1 VLTSRTVD
9 LVEEPTPAH
18 DDGDSGIAPPDPA
31 VLPKEKRS
39 NEFWLALASI
49 VLALVV
55 SAIAV
60 GSGWY
65 TANQH
70 DKQETIREKVSSTRS
85 QQKDAY
91 TGFINSASDLAIA
104 IQLQVKAIENRYPY
118 FLYTPIP
125 EDKADLEKKFVDFG
139 HTLDLAQLWGSA
151 RVRDDSNKVFE
162 AAQQSRFVIIG
173 WGIAHPGNDPNSA
186 SCPELLAFENKTES
200 NRQELGNAID
210 RFNDAAREDLGIPA
224 LAPTSTPP
232 EPLLPKDACANY
244 PH

>member
-1 VLTSRTVD
+1 MPTSRSVD
-9 LVEEPTPAH
+9 LVEEPPPAH
-18 DDGDSGIAPPDPA
+18 DDSDSVVAPPVSDVP
-31 VLPKEKRS
+31 PKQKRS
-39 NEFWLALASI
+39 NEFWLALTSI
-49 VLALVV
+49 ILALVV

-65 TANQH
+65 TAIQH
-70 DKQETIREKVSSTRS
+70 DKQETIRQKVSSTRS

-91 TGFINSASDLAIA
+91 AGFINSASDLAIA

-118 FLYTPIP
+118 FLYSPIP
-125 EDKADLEKKFVDFG
+125 EEKADLEKKFIDFG
-139 HTLDLAQLWGSA
+139 HALDLAQLWGSG

-162 AAQQSRFVIIG
+162 AAEQSRFVIIG
-173 WGIAHPGNDPNSA
+173 WGVAHPGNDPNSA
-186 SCPELLAFENKTES
+186 PCPELLAFENKTES

-210 RFNDAAREDLGIPA
+210 RFNDAARDDLGIPA

>member
-1 VLTSRTVD
+1 MLTYRTVD
-9 LVEEPTPAH
+9 LVEEPPPAH
-18 DDGDSGIAPPDPA
+18 DDGDSGVAPPASDFP
-31 VLPKEKRS
+31 PKQKRS

-49 VLALVV
+49 FLALAV

-70 DKQETIREKVSSTRS
+70 DKQETMRQKVSSTRS

-91 TGFINSASDLAIA
+91 AGFINSASDLAIA

-118 FLYTPIP
+118 FLYSPIP
-125 EDKADLEKKFVDFG
+125 EEKADLEKKFIDFG
-139 HTLDLAQLWGSA
+139 HALDLAQLWGSA

-162 AAQQSRFVIIG
+162 AAEQSRFVIIG
-173 WGIAHPGNDPNSA
+173 WGVAHPGNDPNSA
-186 SCPELLAFENKTES
+186 PCPELLAFENKTES